1 MLENRV
7 VNVLKSSFPWIPS
20 AAAEQS
26 IHLCMS
32 SPPSMMINSLLSRDL
47 VLSDSGSTVSPRYCM
62 NTVIIANIICSLA
75 VSLWYQGID
84 LVFLYSR

>member
-1 MLENRV
+1 
-7 VNVLKSSFPWIPS
+7 
-20 AAAEQS
+20 
-26 IHLCMS
+26 
-32 SPPSMMINSLLSRDL
+32 MMINSLLSRDL